1 VSAEPPVSPEEPR
14 PPSSDAAK
22 QVRPQPS
29 IVPGIRASDAEREQ
43 VVQRLSEQASLGR
56 LTLAELEERIGLAYD
71 ATTRAELTKLTAD
84 LPDVASRS
92 TVSSE
97 PGPRRRKPTRWVVSM
112 MGGVEKKGRWR
123 IGDQLMTVTVMGG
136 NDIDLRHAEI
146 DSDDVTIIAVA
157 LMGGMS
163 IYVPDTVD
171 VEVGGFAVMG
181 GNGERGSTRP
191 PRLGGPRIRILAYSL
206 MGGIDVWRLPEEAK
220 GVSLKEARKLAKGA
234 H

>member
-1 VSAEPPVSPEEPR
+1 VSAEPPVSPEELRSFSSEAEKHVAPR
-14 PPSSDAAK
+14 
-22 QVRPQPS
+22 PS
-29 IVPGIRASDAEREQ
+29 IVPGIRASDSEREQ

-71 ATTRAELTKLTAD
+71 ATTRAELARLTAD

-97 PGPRRRKPTRWVVSM
+97 PGVSRRKPTRWVVSL

-123 IGDQLMTVTVMGG
+123 IGDQLMTLTVMGG

-157 LMGGMS
+157 VMGGMS
-163 IYVPDTVD
+163 IYVPETVD

-181 GNGERGSTRP
+181 GNGERGSSRP
-191 PRLGGPRIRILAYSL
+191 PRPGGPRIRILAYSL
-206 MGGIDVWRLPEEAK
+206 MGGIDMWRLPEEAK
-220 GVSLKEARKLAKGA
+220 GVSLKEARKLAKDA
-234 H
+234 R

>member
-14 PPSSDAAK
+14 PPSSEAEK
-22 QVRPQPS
+22 HVTPQPS

-84 LPDVASRS
+84 LPDVAART

-97 PGPRRRKPTRWVVSM
+97 PGLSRRKPTRWVVSM

-123 IGDQLMTVTVMGG
+123 IGDQLMTLTVMGG

-157 LMGGMS
+157 VMGGMS

-191 PRLGGPRIRILAYSL
+191 PRPGGPRIRILAYSL

-220 GVSLKEARKLAKGA
+220 GVSLKVARKLAKGA

>member
-1 VSAEPPVSPEEPR
+1 MSAEPPVASEEPR
-14 PPSSDAAK
+14 PPSSEAEKHAT
-22 QVRPQPS
+22 PQPS
-29 IVPGIRASDAEREQ
+29 IVPGIRASDSEREQ

-71 ATTRAELTKLTAD
+71 ATTRAELTKLTAA
-84 LPDVASRS
+84 LPDVTSRS

-97 PGPRRRKPTRWVVSM
+97 PGARRRKPTRWVVSM

-123 IGDQLMTVTVMGG
+123 IGDQLMTLTVMGG

-146 DSDDVTIIAVA
+146 DSDDVTIVAVA
-157 LMGGMS
+157 VMGGMS

-191 PRLGGPRIRILAYSL
+191 PRSGGPRIRILAYSL

-220 GVSLKEARKLAKGA
+220 GVSLREARKLAKGA

>member
-14 PPSSDAAK
+14 PPSSEAK
-22 QVRPQPS
+22 KRVTPQPS
-29 IVPGIRASDAEREQ
+29 IVPGIRASDSEREQ

-97 PGPRRRKPTRWVVSM
+97 PGARRRKPTRWVVSM

-123 IGDQLMTVTVMGG
+123 IGDQLMTLTIMGG

-146 DSDDVTIIAVA
+146 DSDDVTIVAVA
-157 LMGGMS
+157 VMGGMS

-191 PRLGGPRIRILAYSL
+191 PRPGGPRIRILAYSL

-220 GVSLKEARKLAKGA
+220 GVSLNEARKLAKGA

>member
-1 VSAEPPVSPEEPR
+1 VPPR
-14 PPSSDAAK
+14 
-22 QVRPQPS
+22 PS
-29 IVPGIRASDAEREQ
+29 IVPGIRASDSEREQ

-84 LPDVASRS
+84 LPDVAAHS
-92 TVSSE
+92 TVTSE
-97 PGPRRRKPTRWVVSM
+97 PGMSRRKPTRWVVSM
-112 MGGVEKKGRWR
+112 MGGAEKKGRWR
-123 IGDQLMTVTVMGG
+123 IGDQLMTLTVMGG

-157 LMGGMS
+157 VMGGMD

-191 PRLGGPRIRILAYSL
+191 PRPGGPRIRILAYAL